1 MLLRAE
7 LQAHLV
13 LNKRAYFCAD
23 FDLSVPHIHD
33 SDFICSNKDTPNRAL
48 DLFSTNTLFWQVTN
62 GVSPPISL
70 VQISMEVLYDLFS
83 ISTGAIIMVVV
94 FSG

>member
-23 FDLSVPHIHD
+23 WDLSVPHIHD

-48 DLFSTNTLFWQVTN
+48 DLLSTNTLFWQVTN
-62 GVSPPISL
+62 GVSPH
-70 VQISMEVLYDLFS
+70 ISMEVRYDLFS